1 MDIPVPPSP
10 LPSSTLEVA
19 IPTYWTRSPSELG
32 AALATSLQD
41 GLTTAEAE
49 ERVRRFGPNSLSD
62 ESRGGMLAD
71 FARQFKSPLVLVLV
85 FAALV
90 AGGVGEVHDA
100 IIIGI
105 IILASCFLGFLQEHG
120 AQRAIEA
127 LRQRISLT
135 SKVRRDGADKV
146 VAAIGIVPGD
156 LILLSAGSLVPVDAV
171 VIVAQD
177 LNVSEATLTGETFP
191 VAKAPGV
198 STKDA
203 GLADRSNCVFTG
215 TSVRSGT
222 ATALAIATGPR
233 TEFARIASAV
243 ARQIPETEFARG
255 VRHFGFL
262 MTRIMLCIVVV
273 VLVANLLLHRPIVDS
288 LLFSLALAVGLTPE
302 LLPAIISVTLARG
315 ARTMS
320 KSGVI
325 VRRLDAMENLGS
337 MDVLCTDKTGTLTEG
352 VIRLDSCVDAQ
363 GVVSPEVRRL
373 ALLNSALQSG
383 MKNPLDDA
391 VTATIAAGE
400 ISSEA
405 RKLAEIPYDFSRK
418 RLSVIVGGKD
428 GPPLLICK
436 GATTNVIDV
445 CATVMTEGRELALD
459 DYVRKQLDDV
469 CRQWGEAGMRALAV
483 ATRPISEA
491 TSKMSRED
499 ESGLCLQGFL
509 LFSDPPKADIS
520 AVVASLVERGVR
532 IKVISGDNRY
542 VVRHLASSIGI
553 DGSRMLTGK
562 DVGSMSNDAL
572 FSRAG
577 ETDLFVEIDPNQ
589 KERIVAALRKAG
601 HVVGYLGDG
610 INDAPALHEADV
622 GISVDGAADVAREA
636 ADVVLMRQDL
646 AVLSKGVDDGRRT
659 FTNTMKYISIAT
671 SANFGNMISM
681 AAASLVLPFLPLL
694 AKQIL
699 LNNLLSDL
707 PAMAIATD
715 KVDPADLRRP
725 QRWDISRIKRF
736 MLWFGPLSSL
746 FDLATFVV
754 LLGVFS
760 AGQDEF
766 RSAWFVE
773 SLMTQLATMLVI
785 RTPGP
790 IWRSR
795 PSPLLFGTAIA
806 VGSAGVTIPYTPIG
820 GLFGFVP
827 IPLEILAVLLGI
839 TLFYV
844 SALETVK
851 IFYFTTLSTQ
861 DHSQPRASRRR
872 PRTRTRRH
880 SK

>member
-1 MDIPVPPSP
+1 MDIPVPPSS
-10 LPSSTLEVA
+10 LPSSAHEVA
-19 IPTYWTRSPSELG
+19 IPAYWTRSPSELG

-49 ERVRRFGPNSLSD
+49 KRVRRFGPNSLSD

-120 AQRAIEA
+120 AQRAVEA

-146 VAAIGIVPGD
+146 VAANSIVPGD
-156 LILLSAGSLVPVDAV
+156 LIQLSAGSLVPVDAV

-198 STKDA
+198 SAKDA

-222 ATALAIATGPR
+222 ATALAIATGPH

-262 MTRIMLCIVVV
+262 MTRIILCIVVV

-352 VIRLDSCVDAQ
+352 VIRLDSCVDPQ
-363 GVVSPEVRRL
+363 GGVSPEVRRL
-373 ALLNSALQSG
+373 ALLNSAFQSG

-400 ISSEA
+400 VSSDA

-418 RLSVIVGGKD
+418 RLSVIVSGKN

-436 GATTNVIDV
+436 GAATNVIDV

-459 DYVRKQLDDV
+459 DYVRKQ
-469 CRQWGEAGMRALAV
+469 
-483 ATRPISEA
+483 
-491 TSKMSRED
+491 
-499 ESGLCLQGFL
+499 
-509 LFSDPPKADIS
+509 
-520 AVVASLVERGVR
+520 
-532 IKVISGDNRY
+532 
-542 VVRHLASSIGI
+542 
-553 DGSRMLTGK
+553 
-562 DVGSMSNDAL
+562 
-572 FSRAG
+572 
-577 ETDLFVEIDPNQ
+577 
-589 KERIVAALRKAG
+589 
-601 HVVGYLGDG
+601 
-610 INDAPALHEADV
+610 
-622 GISVDGAADVAREA
+622 
-636 ADVVLMRQDL
+636 
-646 AVLSKGVDDGRRT
+646 
-659 FTNTMKYISIAT
+659 
-671 SANFGNMISM
+671 
-681 AAASLVLPFLPLL
+681 
-694 AKQIL
+694 
-699 LNNLLSDL
+699 
-707 PAMAIATD
+707 
-715 KVDPADLRRP
+715 
-725 QRWDISRIKRF
+725 
-736 MLWFGPLSSL
+736 
-746 FDLATFVV
+746 
-754 LLGVFS
+754 
-760 AGQDEF
+760 
-766 RSAWFVE
+766 
-773 SLMTQLATMLVI
+773 
-785 RTPGP
+785 
-790 IWRSR
+790 
-795 PSPLLFGTAIA
+795 
-806 VGSAGVTIPYTPIG
+806 
-820 GLFGFVP
+820 
-827 IPLEILAVLLGI
+827 
-839 TLFYV
+839 
-844 SALETVK
+844 
-851 IFYFTTLSTQ
+851 
-861 DHSQPRASRRR
+861 
-872 PRTRTRRH
+872 
-880 SK
+880 

>member
-1 MDIPVPPSP
+1 MDIPILPSPPPS
-10 LPSSTLEVA
+10 TALEVA
-19 IPTYWTRSPSELG
+19 NSAYWTRLPSELG
-32 AALATSLQD
+32 VALATSLQD
-41 GLTTAEAE
+41 GLTSGEAE
-49 ERVRRFGPNSLSD
+49 ERVRLLGANSLSE
-62 ESRGGMLAD
+62 ESGGGMLAD
-71 FARQFKSPLVLVLV
+71 LARQFKSPLVLVLV

-120 AQRAIEA
+120 AQRAVEA

-135 SKVRRDGADKV
+135 SRVRRDGADKV
-146 VAAIGIVPGD
+146 VAATGIVPGD

-171 VIVAQD
+171 IVVAQD

-191 VAKAPGV
+191 VAKAPGF
-198 STKDA
+198 STEDA
-203 GLADRSNCVFTG
+203 ALADRSNCVFAG

-222 ATALAIATGPR
+222 ATAIAIATGPR

-337 MDVLCTDKTGTLTEG
+337 MDVLCTDKTGTLTNG
-352 VIRLDSCVDAQ
+352 VIRLDSCVDPQ
-363 GVVSPEVRRL
+363 GVVSPEVRRM
-373 ALLNSALQSG
+373 ALLNSAFQSG
-383 MKNPLDDA
+383 MTNPLDDA

-400 ISSEA
+400 ISPDA
-405 RKLAEIPYDFSRK
+405 RKVAEIPYDFSRK
-418 RLSVIVGGKD
+418 RLSVVVAGKD

-436 GATTNVIDV
+436 GAASNVIDV
-445 CATVMTEGRELALD
+445 CAAVMSEGRELALD
-459 DYVRKQLDDV
+459 DNVRKQLDDA
-469 CRQWGEAGMRALAV
+469 CRRWGEAGMRALAV
-483 ATRPISEA
+483 ATRPMSEA
-491 TSKMSRED
+491 APQISRED
-499 ESGLCLQGFL
+499 ECGLCLQGFL

-542 VVRHLASSIGI
+542 IVQHLASSIGI
-553 DGSRMLTGK
+553 DGSRVLTGK
-562 DVGSMSNDAL
+562 EVGRMSNDAL

-577 ETDLFVEIDPNQ
+577 KTDLFVEIDPNQ

-681 AAASLVLPFLPLL
+681 AAAS
-694 AKQIL
+694 ARAACRKQIL

-715 KVDPADLRRP
+715 KVDPTNLQRP
-725 QRWDISRIKRF
+725 QRWDISRIRRF

-746 FDLATFVV
+746 FDLATFVM
-754 LLGVFS
+754 LLAVFS

-790 IWRSR
+790 ICRSR
-795 PSPLLFGTAIA
+795 PSPLLFSTAIA
-806 VGSAGVTIPYTPIG
+806 VGAAGVTIPYTPIG

-827 IPLEILAVLLGI
+827 IPLEILTALLGI

-844 SALETVK
+844 LTLETVK
-851 IFYFTTLSTQ
+851 IFYFTTLSTE
-861 DHSQPRASRRR
+861 DHSRPRAARRR
-872 PRTRTRRH
+872 PRAGTGRR
-880 SK
+880 ST

>member
-1 MDIPVPPSP
+1 MDIPVLPSPPPS
-10 LPSSTLEVA
+10 SALEVA
-19 IPTYWTRSPSELG
+19 IPAYWTRSPSELG

-41 GLTTAEAE
+41 GLTTAQAE

-105 IILASCFLGFLQEHG
+105 IILVSCLLGFLQEHG
-120 AQRAIEA
+120 AQRAVEA

-146 VAAIGIVPGD
+146 VAAVGIVPGD

-191 VAKAPGV
+191 VAKVPGV

-352 VIRLDSCVDAQ
+352 VIRLDSCVDPQ

-373 ALLNSALQSG
+373 ALLNSAFQSG

-418 RLSVIVGGKD
+418 RLSVVVAVRG

-436 GATTNVIDV
+436 GAATNVIDV
-445 CATVMTEGRELALD
+445 CAAVMTAGREVALD
-459 DYVRKQLDDV
+459 DNVRKRLDDA

-483 ATRPISEA
+483 ATRSISEA
-491 TSKMSRED
+491 APAISRED
-499 ESGLCLQGFL
+499 ESGLCLKGFL
-509 LFSDPPKADIS
+509 LFSDPPKANIS

-542 VVRHLASSIGI
+542 VVQHLASSIGI

-562 DVGSMSNDAL
+562 EVGRMSNDAL

-577 ETDLFVEIDPNQ
+577 KTDLFVEIDPNQ

-736 MLWFGPLSSL
+736 MLWFGPLSSI

-754 LLGVFS
+754 LLAVFS

-806 VGSAGVTIPYTPIG
+806 VGAAGVTIPYTPIG

-827 IPLEILAVLLGI
+827 IPLEILAVLLAV
-839 TLFYV
+839 TLIYV

-851 IFYFTTLSTQ
+851 IFYFATLSTE
-861 DHSQPRASRRR
+861 DHSQPRTSRRR